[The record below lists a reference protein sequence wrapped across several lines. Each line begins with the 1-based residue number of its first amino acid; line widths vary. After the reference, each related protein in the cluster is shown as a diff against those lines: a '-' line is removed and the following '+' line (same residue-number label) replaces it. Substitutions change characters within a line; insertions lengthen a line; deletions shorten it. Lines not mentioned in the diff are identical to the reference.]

1 MFGRA
6 SLRYGICMRWPV
18 SSCCKLSTPPSIFPF
33 TGLWETS
40 EKPSWRYSAPGAR
53 KSSAIEEIKVKSY
66 SCIRLKYIMFGYFSV
81 LSQWDTRQSIL
92 SISNENTKL
101 SFISNDQRRKIS
113 ADLTRDSKFD
123 LSHLQNKVQT
133 PYRNMQM

>member
-1 MFGRA
+1 
-6 SLRYGICMRWPV
+6 
-18 SSCCKLSTPPSIFPF
+18 
-33 TGLWETS
+33 
-40 EKPSWRYSAPGAR
+40 
-53 KSSAIEEIKVKSY
+53 
-66 SCIRLKYIMFGYFSV
+66 MFGYFSV